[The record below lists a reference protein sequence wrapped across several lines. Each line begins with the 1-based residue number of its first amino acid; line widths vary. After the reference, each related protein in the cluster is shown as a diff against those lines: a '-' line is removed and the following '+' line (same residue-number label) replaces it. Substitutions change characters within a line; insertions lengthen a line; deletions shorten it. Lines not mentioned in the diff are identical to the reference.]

1 MKLLTLC
8 RAANLA
14 CPVGAEET
22 EICGIASHS
31 DCVGQQFLFVCIKGL
46 HSDGHNY
53 FAQAIARGAVC
64 VVVQEGAS
72 APQEPGVL
80 VLNSADTRSALARL
94 WNAWYGFPAEKMHFI
109 GVTGTNGKT
118 TVTHLL
124 RTVFESALHRCGV
137 IGTVGCESAG
147 RTLNACG
154 HNVLA
159 NMTTPEPEELY
170 RMLAE
175 MAEDGVEYVFMEVTS
190 HALALGRVAP
200 IYFEVGIF
208 TNLTPEHLDFH
219 GTMEEYAKAKAL
231 LLRQCECVILN
242 MDSPYGA
249 FFQTLAP
256 CSVITCATTRT
267 DTDFYAQEIDADAE
281 SGISYRLRADGLSI
295 NLHCPITGF
304 FNVTNSMQAVIC
316 ALHCG
321 VRLSVVK
328 SALASIGGIKGR
340 MESVRLG
347 LGADFTVFID
357 YAHTPDALENL
368 LTAVGKMKQEGQRV
382 VLLFGCGGDRD
393 RTKRPVM
400 GRIAATLADC
410 VILTSDNSRSEEP
423 EQIIEEIRAG
433 FPEGTDYRVIVERKA
448 AIEDAVLRART
459 GDILL
464 LAGKGH
470 EEYEITREGRRPFSE
485 REIVK
490 SAFSKRQQM
499 EHHTEDTETEE
510 QL

>member
-8 RAANLA
+8 RAANLM

-22 EICGIASHS
+22 EICGIASDS

-46 HSDGHNY
+46 HADGHDY
-53 FAQAIARGAVC
+53 IASAVAHGAVC
-64 VVVQEGAS
+64 VVAQSGAS
-72 APQEPGVL
+72 VPQLPDVIVL
-80 VLNSADTRSALARL
+80 RSADTRSALARL
-94 WNAWYGFPAEKMHFI
+94 WNAWYGFPAEKMKFI

-124 RTVFESALHRCGV
+124 RAVFEGALHRCGV
-137 IGTVGCESAG
+137 IGTVGCVSAG
-147 RTLNACG
+147 RSLDARG

-170 RMLAE
+170 RVLAE
-175 MAEDGVEYVFMEVTS
+175 MVRDGVEYVLMEVTS
-190 HALALGRVAP
+190 HALVLGRVAP

-231 LLRQCECVILN
+231 LLRQCECAIVN
-242 MDSPYGA
+242 MDSPYGP
-249 FFQTLAP
+249 FFRELAQQR
-256 CSVITCATTRT
+256 VITCSATRT
-267 DTDFYAQEIDADAE
+267 DSDFYARKIDADAAN
-281 SGISYRLRADGLSI
+281 GISYQLRADGLSVNI
-295 NLHCPITGF
+295 HCPITGF
-304 FNVTNSMQAVIC
+304 FNVTNSMQAAVC

-321 VRLSVVK
+321 IRPSAVQ
-328 SALASIGGIKGR
+328 SALASVGGIKGR
-340 MESVRLG
+340 MENVRLG
-347 LGADFTVFID
+347 LGADFTVLLD

-368 LTAVGKMKQEGQRV
+368 LKTVVGMKQEGQRI

-400 GRIAATLADC
+400 GRIAAALADRI
-410 VILTSDNSRSEEP
+410 ILTSDNSRSEEP
-423 EQIIEEIRAG
+423 EQIIREILTG
-433 FPEGTDYRVIVERKA
+433 VPEGTDCRVIVDRRA
-448 AIEDAVLRART
+448 AIEDAVFHAEA

-470 EEYEITREGRRPFSE
+470 EEYEINREGRHPFSE

-490 SAFSKRQQM
+490 FAFSKRQQRK
-499 EHHTEDTETEE
+499 HLTEDTETEE

>member
-8 RAANLA
+8 RAANLV
-14 CPVGAEET
+14 CPAGAEET
-22 EICGIASHS
+22 EICGIASDS
-31 DCVGQQFLFVCIKGL
+31 ACVGPRFLFVCVKGL
-46 HSDGHNY
+46 HADGHDY
-53 FAQAIARGAVC
+53 VAQAIARGAVC
-64 VVVQEGAS
+64 VVAQEGRSVPTESDVIVLYSAS
-72 APQEPGVL
+72 P
-80 VLNSADTRSALARL
+80 RSALARL

-124 RTVFESALHRCGV
+124 RAVFEGALHRCGV
-137 IGTVGCESAG
+137 IGTVGCLSAG
-147 RTLNACG
+147 RELNARG
-154 HNVLA
+154 RNALA

-170 RMLAE
+170 RVLAE
-175 MAEDGVEYVFMEVTS
+175 MAEDGVEYVLMEVTS
-190 HALALGRVAP
+190 HALVSGRVAP
-200 IYFEVGIF
+200 IYFDVGIF

-219 GTMEEYAKAKAL
+219 GSMEEYAKAKAL
-231 LLRQCECVILN
+231 LLQQCECAIIN

-249 FFQTLAP
+249 FFRKMAQRR
-256 CSVITCATTRT
+256 VITCSAMGT
-267 DTDFYAQEIDADAE
+267 DSDFYAQSVEADAE
-281 SGISYRLRADGLSI
+281 NGISYRLRADGLSVNI
-295 NLHCPITGF
+295 HCPITGF
-304 FNVTNSMQAVIC
+304 FNVTNSMQAAVC

-321 VRLSVVK
+321 IRPSAVQ
-328 SALASIGGIKGR
+328 SALASVGGIKGR

-347 LGADFTVFID
+347 LGADFTVLID

-368 LTAVGKMKQEGQRV
+368 LKSVGEMKQKGQRI

-400 GRIAATLADC
+400 GRIAATLADSI
-410 VILTSDNSRSEEP
+410 ILTSDNSRSEEP
-423 EQIIEEIRAG
+423 EQIIREILTG
-433 FPEGTDYRVIVERKA
+433 IPEGADCRVIVERKA
-448 AIEDAVLRART
+448 AIEDAVLHAKA

-490 SAFSKRQQM
+490 SAFSKRQQRK
-499 EHHTEDTETEE
+499 HLTEDTETEE